1 MSRSNSD
8 RRHAKGRR
16 RKPPAREHLGEA
28 RPTAS
33 EILRKLG
40 TGEEKTIRVGA
51 VVTAVGSRVHGL
63 ALLLFAI
70 PDALPLPIPSVSPII
85 GLPLVLIS
93 AHLIAFG
100 DKSRLPKRVEAARIP
115 GAAVRAVARYLVP
128 VLARLEHLS
137 RPRWRG
143 LIVHESL
150 IGAVCLYLSVI
161 LFLPIPFM
169 NTPSAMSLAAIG
181 LGMVQR
187 DGVLI
192 TAGIVG
198 AALTTAALVGLISIA
213 GSLFAHVW
221 TLAP

>member
-1 MSRSNSD
+1 
-8 RRHAKGRR
+8 
-16 RKPPAREHLGEA
+16 
-28 RPTAS
+28 
-33 EILRKLG
+33 LRKLAAG
-40 TGEEKTIRVGA
+40 DEKSIRVGA
-51 VVTAVGSRVHGL
+51 VITAVGSRVHGL

-70 PDALPLPIPSVSPII
+70 PDALPLPIPSVSAII

-100 DKSRLPKRVEAARIP
+100 DKSRLPKKVEAAQIP
-115 GAAVRAVARYLVP
+115 GGAVRAVARYLGP

-161 LFLPIPFM
+161 LFLPIPLM
-169 NTPSAMSLAAIG
+169 NTPSAMSLVAIG

-213 GSLFAHVW
+213 GSLFGQLRA
-221 TLAP
+221 LIGL